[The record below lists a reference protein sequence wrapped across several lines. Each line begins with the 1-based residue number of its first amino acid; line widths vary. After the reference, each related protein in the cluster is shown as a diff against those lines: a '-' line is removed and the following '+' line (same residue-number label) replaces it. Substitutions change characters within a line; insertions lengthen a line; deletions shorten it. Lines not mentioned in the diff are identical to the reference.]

1 MTIWLGVS
9 AIEGMQSKSSRP
21 ISRRTKTS
29 APSSRGNNRNG
40 QKPRRVTETLPSTP
54 VSSTHASGRAVER
67 LAIDGGPKA
76 VTNQL
81 QGWPQFDENA
91 IKAVEAVL
99 RSGKVNYWTGK
110 RGMEFEKKFAEW
122 QGSKYA
128 ISVATGTAALHVA
141 LSSLGIGPGDEVIV
155 PSYTFIATSF
165 SVVQAGAIPRFAD
178 VNIEDHCISVESA
191 EKLVNER
198 TKAIMPVHLY
208 GNVCDMD
215 KIHAFAKKRNLFVIE
230 DNAEA
235 FGGVFKGKKTGTL
248 GDFAG
253 CSFCQ
258 NKTFTTGGEGGMIT
272 TDDEELAWKARSFR
286 DHGYDVKQRLSL
298 LELEQKL
305 PYIHNMVGWNYRMTE
320 MQSAIGLAELERMDN
335 WNMPRRRRNAR
346 ILIDALK
353 TSPLIKYFPVDT
365 RERQNGWYVL
375 AFSLDVENLNCDI
388 KQFVTAVATEGAPV
402 WKVFWPQC
410 HTERAFQ
417 EHNAFG
423 RTGFPFNSK
432 EYASPW
438 STDYSNVDVPNA
450 RWHEAHTF
458 TCFAYPTYTESDMEQ
473 IANAILKVIR
483 TFTK

>member
-1 MTIWLGVS
+1 MSNQL
-9 AIEGMQSKSSRP
+9 AI
-21 ISRRTKTS
+21 
-29 APSSRGNNRNG
+29 NG
-40 QKPRRVTETLPSTP
+40 GP
-54 VSSTHASGRAVER
+54 RAVSN
-67 LAIDGGPKA
+67 K
-76 VTNQL
+76 L

-110 RGMEFEKKFAEW
+110 QGMEFEKQFAEW

-141 LSSLGIGPGDEVIV
+141 LTSLGIGPGDEVIV
-155 PSYTFIATSF
+155 PSYTFIASSF
-165 SVVQAGAIPRFAD
+165 SIVQAGAIPRFAD
-178 VNIEDHCISVESA
+178 VNLEDHCISVESA
-191 EKLVNER
+191 EKLVTRR

-215 KIHAFAKKRNLFVIE
+215 QINAFAKRHNLYVIE

-235 FGGVFKGKKTGTL
+235 FGGSFKGKKTGAL
-248 GDFAG
+248 GHIAG

-258 NKTFTTGGEGGMIT
+258 NKTFTTGGEGGMVT

-320 MQSAIGLAELERMDN
+320 MQSAIGLAELARMES
-335 WNMPRRRRNAR
+335 WNMPTRRRNAHL
-346 ILIDALK
+346 LINALK
-353 TSPLIKYFPVDT
+353 TSKHVKCFPIDT
-365 RERQNGWYVL
+365 PERQNGWFVL
-375 AFSLDVENLNCDI
+375 AFSLDLEGLKCDI
-388 KQFVTAVATEGAPV
+388 KQFVAAVTAEGAPV

-417 EHNAFG
+417 EKNAFG
-423 RTGFPFNSK
+423 RSGFPFKSK
-432 EYASPW
+432 EYADLASV
-438 STDYSNVDVPNA
+438 DYTKVEVPNA

-473 IANAILKVIR
+473 IANAILKVLKA
-483 TFTK
+483 FEK